1 MPKIKIKK
9 GSASLDMTAM
19 CDVAFLLLTFFVLTA
34 TAKPKEPV
42 IIDTPSSV
50 VEGPTNDVN
59 VIQLMIDKDGRV
71 FYGMDNNGGTKM
83 AQIKALN
90 ERFKLNLTEEE
101 MKTYINCGPIGVPF
115 SQVKGFLS
123 LDGAKRSEME
133 KVASGIPVDTSNSEA
148 NELKD
153 WLVYGRASNKKASI
167 AIKAD
172 GNTPIT
178 AIKTVMKTLKNQD
191 VLNYSLITNLEG
203 MPTSLPQ

>member
-50 VEGPTNDVN
+50 VDRPTNDVN

-115 SQVKGFLS
+115 SQVKGFLA

-178 AIKTVMKTLKNQD
+178 AIKIVMKTLKNQD